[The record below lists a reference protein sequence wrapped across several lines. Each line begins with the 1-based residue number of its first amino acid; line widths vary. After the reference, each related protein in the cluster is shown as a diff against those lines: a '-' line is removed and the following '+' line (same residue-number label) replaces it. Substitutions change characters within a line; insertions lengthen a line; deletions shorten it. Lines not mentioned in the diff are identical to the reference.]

1 MFQGRA
7 GAHSSRRLASFGPRP
22 RFEGRAVWRA
32 AARFGAELHR
42 RDFKD
47 GGGLVT
53 MITGNHCGG
62 IALHSDW
69 SVFAIGPPGP
79 TRSGSSISAGSL
91 ATLGFVMCGM
101 KAAATPMRR
110 SAR

>member
-22 RFEGRAVWRA
+22 RFEGRAVWQA

-53 MITGNHCGG
+53 RRRRCG
-62 IALHSDW
+62 
-69 SVFAIGPPGP
+69 
-79 TRSGSSISAGSL
+79 
-91 ATLGFVMCGM
+91 
-101 KAAATPMRR
+101 
-110 SAR
+110 ARPQAEQGGRG